1 MTDTTSPHILI
12 VADGRSPT
20 TRSWISTLQT
30 LEFQVSLI
38 STFDCPEPEDMAFFA
53 VLPVAFSQFSSENT
67 SSKGLQKGK
76 KAGIGRLVSRNRNFF
91 QKLRYWLGPLSLS
104 LYTRLFVLIIGN
116 IQPDIVHALRIP
128 YEGML
133 ALNTPVGIP
142 LVISTWGNDL
152 TLHAGQSPLMRKL
165 TRKCLTRADGLL
177 SDSQRDINLARQWGL
192 REEIPT
198 LLVPGSGGLDLER
211 IRQVNPE
218 NYDWAEFNLPSERPL
233 AVNSRGYRPGYVHQ
247 DVFFAAIPLVLEK
260 IPDLVFICPGLAGG
274 QAEEWVARYKIEQ
287 NVILLPSLPQDELW
301 ALNKKCML
309 FISPSSHDGTPNTL
323 IESMACGCF
332 PVAGDIASIREWIE
346 PGKNGL
352 LVDPHDTRA
361 LADAIIQ
368 AVSSP
373 DLRAQATEI
382 NHRVVHEK
390 AALEITRPKI
400 KAFYDAL
407 INEHRS

>member
-1 MTDTTSPHILI
+1 MTDTTSPHILV

-20 TRSWISTLQT
+20 TRSWISTLQA

-38 STFDCPEPEDMAFFA
+38 STFDCPELHDLAYFA
-53 VLPVAFSQFSSENT
+53 VLPVAFSQFLSDKT
-67 SSKGLQKGK
+67 SRNGSQKDK
-76 KAGIGRLVSRNRNFF
+76 KTSFGRLVSRNRTFF

-104 LYTRLFVLIIGN
+104 LYTRLFRLIIEN
-116 IQPDIVHALRIP
+116 IRPDIVHALRIP

-133 ALNTPVGIP
+133 ALNTPEGIP

-152 TLHAGQSPLMRKL
+152 TLHADQSPLMRKL
-165 TRKCLTRADGLL
+165 TRRCLNRTDGLI
-177 SDSQRDINLARQWGL
+177 SDSQRDIHLARQWGL
-192 REEIPT
+192 KENVPT
-198 LLVPGSGGLDLER
+198 LHVPGSGGLDLDR
-211 IRQVNPE
+211 IRQANPD
-218 NYDWAEFNLPSERPL
+218 NFDWAEFNLPSERL
-233 AVNSRGYRPGYVHQ
+233 MASNSRGYRPGYVHQ
-247 DVFFAAIPLVLEK
+247 DVFFAAIPLVLEN
-260 IPDLVFICPGLAGG
+260 IPDLTFVCPGLAGG
-274 QAEEWVARYKIEQ
+274 QAEAWIIQHKIEQ

-332 PVAGDIASIREWIE
+332 PVAGDIESIREWIE

-352 LVDPHDTRA
+352 LVDPHDPRA

-368 AVSSP
+368 AIRSP
-373 DLRAQATEI
+373 ELRTQAIEI
-382 NHRVVHEK
+382 NQDLVHEK
-390 AALEITRPKI
+390 AAQEITWPRI

>member
-1 MTDTTSPHILI
+1 MTDATSSHILV

-20 TRSWISTLQT
+20 TRSWINTLLT

-38 STFDCPEPEDMAFFA
+38 STFDCPEPEDLAFFA
-53 VLPVAFSQFSSENT
+53 VLPVAFSQFSSDKT
-67 SSKGLQKGK
+67 SSKELPKDK

-104 LYTRLFVLIIGN
+104 LYTRLFSLIIEN

-133 ALNTPVGIP
+133 ALNTPEGIP

-152 TLHAGQSPLMRKL
+152 TLHADQSPLMRKL
-165 TRKCLTRADGLL
+165 TRKCLIRADGLL

-198 LLVPGSGGLDLER
+198 LHVPGSGGLDLER
-211 IRQVNPE
+211 IRQADPE
-218 NYDWAEFNLPSERPL
+218 RYDWAEFNLPGERPM
-233 AVNSRGYRPGYVHQ
+233 AINSRGYRPGYVHQ
-247 DVFFAAIPLVLEK
+247 DIFFAAIPLVLEK
-260 IPDLVFICPGLAGG
+260 VPDLVFVCPGLAGG
-274 QAEEWVARYKIEQ
+274 QAEEWVTRYKIEQ
-287 NVILLPSLPQDELW
+287 NAILLPSLPQDELW

-332 PVAGDIASIREWIE
+332 PVAGDIESIREWIE

-352 LVDPHDTRA
+352 LVDPHDPSA

-373 DLRAQATEI
+373 DLRTQAIEI
-382 NHRVVHEK
+382 NHKVVHEK

-407 INEHRS
+407 INQRQA

>member
-1 MTDTTSPHILI
+1 MTDTPSPHILV
-12 VADGRSPT
+12 VADGRSST
-20 TRSWISTLQT
+20 TRSWISTLQA
-30 LEFQVSLI
+30 LEYQVSLI
-38 STFDCPEPEDMAFFA
+38 STFACPEPEDLAFFA
-53 VLPVAFSQFSSENT
+53 VLPVAFSQFSSDKT
-67 SSKGLQKGK
+67 SSKGLPNDK
-76 KAGIGRLVSRNRNFF
+76 KAGFDKLVSRNRNFF

-104 LYTRLFVLIIGN
+104 LYTRLFSLIIEN

-133 ALNTPVGIP
+133 ALNTPEGIP

-152 TLHAGQSPLMRKL
+152 TLHADKSPLMRKL
-165 TRKCLTRADGLL
+165 TRKCLTRVDGLL
-177 SDSQRDINLARQWGL
+177 SDTQRDIILARQWGL
-192 REEIPT
+192 REETPT
-198 LLVPGSGGLDLER
+198 LHVPGSGGLDLER
-211 IRQVNPE
+211 IRQANPE
-218 NYDWAEFNLPSERPL
+218 NYDWAEFNLPSEQTL

-260 IPDLVFICPGLAGG
+260 IPDLVFACPGLAGG
-274 QAEEWVARYKIEQ
+274 EAEEWVDRYKIQQ
-287 NVILLPSLPQDELW
+287 NAILLPSLPQDELW

-332 PVAGDIASIREWIE
+332 PVAGDIESIREWIE

-352 LVDPHDTRA
+352 LVDPHDPQA

-368 AVSSP
+368 AFQSP
-373 DLRAQATEI
+373 ELRMQAKRI
-382 NHRVVHEK
+382 NQELVLTR
-390 AALEITRPKI
+390 AAKEVTLPRI

-407 INEHRS
+407 ITKRQV

>member
-1 MTDTTSPHILI
+1 MTDTTFPHILV

-20 TRSWISTLQT
+20 THSWISALQA

-38 STFDCPEPEDMAFFA
+38 STFDCPEQDDLAFFA
-53 VLPVAFSQFSSENT
+53 VLPVAFSQFSSDKT
-67 SSKGLQKGK
+67 SGKSDQKNK
-76 KAGIGRLVSRNRNFF
+76 KAGFGKLVSRNRNFF
-91 QKLRYWLGPLSLS
+91 QRLRYWLGPLSLS
-104 LYTRLFVLIIGN
+104 LYTRLFGLIIEN
-116 IQPDIVHALRIP
+116 IRPDIVHALRIP

-133 ALNTPVGIP
+133 ATNTPEGIP

-152 TLHAGQSPLMRKL
+152 TLHANKSPLMRKL
-165 TRKCLTRADGLL
+165 TRRCLTRADGLL

-192 REEIPT
+192 KENVPT
-198 LLVPGSGGLDLER
+198 LHVPGSGGLDLER
-211 IRQVNPE
+211 IRQANPD
-218 NYDWAEFNLPSERPL
+218 NFDWTEFSLPSERPM
-233 AVNSRGYRPGYVHQ
+233 AINSRGYRPGYVHQ
-247 DVFFAAIPLVLEK
+247 DAFFAAIPLALEK
-260 IPDLVFICPGLAGG
+260 VPDLVFVCPSLAGR
-274 QAEEWVARYKIEQ
+274 QAEEWIVQHKIEH

-301 ALNKKCML
+301 AMNKRCML

-332 PVAGDIASIREWIE
+332 PVAGDIESIREWIE

-352 LVDPHDTRA
+352 LVDPHDPRA

-368 AVSSP
+368 AVRSP
-373 DLRAQATEI
+373 DLRTQAIEI
-382 NHRVVHEK
+382 NQKLVHEK
-390 AALEITRPKI
+390 AALEITRPRI